1 MAVAVGSLLA
11 VFPMTLALNKF
22 GSRFKAIIKSLLIT
36 NFRMVFSMLG
46 FLSGISTLLIPLSAN
61 IGFPAMVKKHA

>member
-22 GSRFKAIIKSLLIT
+22 GSR
-36 NFRMVFSMLG
+36 MVFGILG
-46 FLSGISTLLIPLSAN
+46 FVSAISTLLIPVSAD
-61 IGFPAMVKKHA
+61 IGFPAMVS